1 MADPFNPETS
11 APTKSWTD
19 NLVVKVAIIGFII
32 LILMIP
38 SLMILNL
45 VSERKERMHVVMN
58 EVSSKWGQTQTL
70 AGPYVSIPYYE
81 EVKKS
86 DNQTEWIERELH
98 YFPKTFKVDGSL
110 DPIIRK
116 RSIFKVM
123 LYQSDLQLSGHFDY
137 PNLTAL
143 QISPEHIRWEKAT
156 IHLGISDLL
165 GINKQVDVKIG
176 DTLLSMTAAPPVAI
190 HFPNGL
196 FSRLPQSNLTTSG
209 FDFQIAL
216 ALKGSEGLYITP
228 VANTTSVDLVSTWP
242 SPKFEGQFLP
252 DSSSISAKGFKAHWT
267 ILDINRHITQEWTD
281 DLAQNLSGVADDY
294 TRSTGYYNGEPSTNE
309 AVLGVDLLQTVDHYS
324 KNDRTVKYAFL
335 LISLTFIVY
344 FFFEILKKQK
354 VHPLQ
359 YGLVGAAIVIFFI
372 LLLSLSEH
380 VGFDNAY
387 MISSVA
393 TTLLITLYSRS
404 IFSEKRFAFFVGG
417 LLLLQ
422 FGFIYTILQLE
433 DFALLAGSIALFCII
448 ALIMY
453 LTRKVKWT

>member
-1 MADPFNPETS
+1 MAELNTPESST
-11 APTKSWTD
+11 PIKSWTD
-19 NLVVKVAIIGFII
+19 HIVVKVAIIGFII

-45 VSERKERMHVVMN
+45 VSERAQRMRVVMN
-58 EVSSKWGQTQTL
+58 EVSSKWGQVQTI
-70 AGPYVSIPYYE
+70 AGPYISIPYYE

-86 DNQTEWIERELH
+86 DNETEWVEKELH
-98 YFPKTFKVDGSL
+98 YFPKTLNVNGTL

-123 LYQSDLQLSGHFDY
+123 LYQSDLKLSGHFDY

-143 QISPEHIRWEKAT
+143 QISPEHVKWEKAT
-156 IHLGISDLL
+156 VHIGISDLL
-165 GINKQVDVKIG
+165 GISKQVEIKIG
-176 DTLLSMTAAPPVAI
+176 DTLLSMTASTPVAI
-190 HFPNGL
+190 HFSNGL
-196 FSRLPQSNLTTSG
+196 FSRLPQTKLTTAG
-209 FDFQIAL
+209 FEFEIAL
-216 ALKGSEGLYITP
+216 ALKGSAGLYITP
-228 VANTTSVDLVSTWP
+228 VANKTSVDLVSTWP

-252 DSSSISAKGFKAHWT
+252 DSSAISSNGFKAHWT
-267 ILDINRHITQEWTD
+267 ILDINRQITQEWTD
-281 DLAQNLSGVADDY
+281 DLSQNLSGNFP
-294 TRSTGYYNGEPSTNE
+294 TGTEYYNGETSPNE
-309 AVLGVDLLQTVDHYS
+309 IVLGVELLQTVDHYA

-344 FFFEILKKQK
+344 FFFEVLKKQK

-380 VGFDNAY
+380 LGFDNAY
-387 MISSVA
+387 MISSIA
-393 TTLLITLYSRS
+393 TTLLITMYSRS
-404 IFSEKRFAFFVGG
+404 IFTQKRFAFFVGG

-453 LTRKVKWT
+453 LTRKVKWA